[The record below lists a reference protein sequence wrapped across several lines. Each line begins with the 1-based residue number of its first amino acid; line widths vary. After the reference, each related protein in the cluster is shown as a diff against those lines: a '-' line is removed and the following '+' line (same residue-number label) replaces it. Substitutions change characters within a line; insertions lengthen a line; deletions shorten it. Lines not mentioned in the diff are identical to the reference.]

1 MVINVLLQDVPL
13 PSPASSVSTVS
24 SLLQS
29 PVMQPMII
37 NVTNETEVN
46 LAQSSDNTS
55 SPITPVVTL
64 SKCKL
69 LACYI
74 LFCYTAVGT
83 VHVTMYSVVSLS

>member
-1 MVINVLLQDVPL
+1 EVPL
-13 PSPASSVSTVS
+13 PSPASSVSTVSS

-64 SKCKL
+64 
-69 LACYI
+69 
-74 LFCYTAVGT
+74 
-83 VHVTMYSVVSLS
+83 